1 MARKDNT
8 AAEKSR
14 SVSLAP
20 MRFPALFFPLFLVL
34 FPACNSGPDQPA
46 APVAPPPPVAATAAK
61 KSALPFDPHGKL
73 VLTRHARCRM
83 DCRHI
88 TKTEIH
94 EVLDSGT
101 INYAKSEPN
110 AQPDPKYAM
119 EGVTHDHQHV
129 RIVVAPSGDEL
140 ILITCIDLGVEWQCH
155 CN

>member
-1 MARKDNT
+1 
-8 AAEKSR
+8 
-14 SVSLAP
+14 
-20 MRFPALFFPLFLVL
+20 MRFPALFPSLFPVL
-34 FPACNSGPDQPA
+34 FFACNAGPARPVTPA
-46 APVAPPPPVAATAAK
+46 ARPATGVATLAK

-94 EVLDSGT
+94 EVLDSGS